1 MAKKHRISQQDS
13 SQRFFIMNEQQTDV
27 LIIGAGF
34 AGIAA
39 AKKLHSLN
47 SDFLVVEARDRIG
60 GRTLTETF
68 EGNIMLDLGAK
79 WLGPTQQLVWE
90 WVRETNTATYE
101 TYNKGRNILIY
112 KGKISYYTGT
122 IPKIGMLSLLDLGNA
137 INQLEK
143 LAATIDTQKP
153 WQHPKAAYY
162 DEMTLRTWI
171 RQHTRTEAARHMLE
185 IGIQTVFAAES
196 SEISLLFAL
205 FYLRSGDNLETLIS
219 ITNGAQQTIL
229 KEGTQGLLKKI
240 AAPFGNRI
248 LLNSPVQKIAQD
260 ETGVTVSTP
269 QGIIRARKCILT
281 VPPALQE
288 RIHFEPPLPQQK
300 AQLNQRMPMGAAMK
314 CFAVYP
320 TPFWRKK
327 GLSGQV
333 ISDEFPVKVTFDTG
347 NGDSEHGKMLV
358 FVEGNDARHFISLPP
373 EMRKQMVLEKLVRFF
388 GKEAAHPIFY
398 TDKCWTEEEWTRG
411 CYVGLMAPNTLTHFG
426 PHLRTPFGNVHFAG
440 TETAD
445 RWNGYLDGAIQSG
458 YRAAAEVLQT

>member
-1 MAKKHRISQQDS
+1 
-13 SQRFFIMNEQQTDV
+13 MNERQTDI

-39 AKKLHSLN
+39 AKKLHGLN
-47 SDFLVVEARDRIG
+47 RDFLVVEARDRIG

-68 EGNIMLDLGAK
+68 EGDITLDLGAK

-90 WVRETNTATYE
+90 WVHETNAVTYE
-101 TYNKGRNILIY
+101 TYNTGRNILSY
-112 KGKISYYTGT
+112 KGKISHYTGT
-122 IPKIGMLSLLDLGNA
+122 IPKIGILSLLDLGNA

-143 LAATIDTQKP
+143 LAATIDTLQP
-153 WQHPKAAYY
+153 WQHPKAERY

-229 KEGTQGLLKKI
+229 KEGTQGLLKKV
-240 AAPFGNRI
+240 AAPFADRI
-248 LLNSPVQKIAQD
+248 VLQSPVQKIVQD
-260 ETGVTVSTP
+260 ATGVTAHTA

-281 VPPALQE
+281 VPPALLE
-288 RIHFEPPLPQQK
+288 RIRFEPPLPQQK
-300 AQLNQRMPMGAAMK
+300 AQLCQRMPMGAAMK

-320 TPFWRKK
+320 VPFWRKH

-333 ISDEFPVKVTFDTG
+333 ISDEFPVKVTFDVG
-347 NGDSEHGKMLV
+347 QGDNDYGKMLV
-358 FVEGNDARHFISLPP
+358 FVEGNDARNFISLPP
-373 EMRKQMVLEKLVRFF
+373 DMRKQMVLETLVRFF
-388 GKEAAHPIFY
+388 GKEAAFPLFY

-426 PHLRTPFGNVHFAG
+426 PHLRTPFGNIHFAG

-458 YRAAAEVLQT
+458 YRAAEELMQV